1 MASTYVNDLRL
12 NEMATGDQSG
22 SWGTVTNTNLELIGE
37 AFSYGTEA
45 ITTNADTHT
54 TTIADGASDPGRAM
68 FLKYTGSLDSA
79 CTITIGPNTVSKMW
93 FIENATS
100 GSQNIII
107 SQGSG
112 ANVTIAAGQ
121 TKAVYSDGAGAGA
134 AFVDAFAALSVAGV
148 SPTELGVLDGI
159 TASTAELNYNDI
171 TTLATVQASKVV
183 TADSNA
189 DVTFGDNDKAI
200 FGAGSDL
207 QIYHDGTS
215 DKIESLSSYL
225 ILEGQNIILR
235 NNAGTEDY
243 AKFFG
248 DGAVELYSD
257 NSKKLATTST
267 GVDITGVLTTDGI
280 STSADIN
287 FGDNDKAIFGAGS
300 DLQIYHTGSHSY
312 IHDSGTGNLR
322 LRGTNVGIES
332 NAGHD
337 IFVGIEGGA
346 ATIYHNNA
354 PKLATTATGV
364 DITGTAVTDGLTVAG
379 NLSVDGG
386 TIKLDGNYPVGSD
399 NVALGG
405 STLDDGSLTGDN
417 NTAIGA
423 AALTS
428 NTSGSSNVAVG
439 RYTMV
444 ANTTGTSNTALG
456 REALSS
462 NTTGVENVAIGREA
476 MDNNTSGGKNV
487 AVGLHAL
494 LSNTTAGGNTAVGYQ
509 AGYSNTTGAENVLV
523 GYKAGYSSTTANGL
537 TALGRQALEDN
548 TASNNTAIG
557 FAVLANNT
565 SGAFNTALGGANYG
579 FTGGAMHLNTT
590 GSYNTA
596 LGNQALHNNTTAS
609 YNTAVGFEAGYA
621 NTTGNVNTAVGYRA
635 LLTNTTG
642 YENTAV
648 GPNSLKLTTT
658 GLFNSAF
665 GSGALHSHTTGRNN
679 TAVGRYAGYN
689 ITTGSK
695 NTILGCYN
703 GNAYGLD
710 IRTSSNNIVLSDG
723 DGNPRA
729 LIDGSGNFVIN
740 NSAELGAKLTVVQTS
755 ASQSGGRFEQS
766 AANQSTYNVW
776 STFTS
781 SGNIN
786 TTAVHFA
793 GYTESGNRFI
803 VYGNGNVVNTNN
815 SYGSTSD
822 VKLKENIVD
831 SGSQWDDIKAL
842 TVRKYSMKS
851 DNLDAP
857 NMLGVVAQEVE
868 AAGMSG
874 LVFESPD
881 RDADNNDLGTV
892 TKQVN
897 YSILYM
903 KAVKALQEAMD
914 RIETLEADVAALKNP

>member
-1 MASTYVNDLRL
+1 
-12 NEMATGDQSG
+12 
-22 SWGTVTNTNLELIGE
+22 
-37 AFSYGTEA
+37 
-45 ITTNADTHT
+45 
-54 TTIADGASDPGRAM
+54 
-68 FLKYTGSLDSA
+68 
-79 CTITIGPNTVSKMW
+79 
-93 FIENATS
+93 
-100 GSQNIII
+100 
-107 SQGSG
+107 
-112 ANVTIAAGQ
+112 
-121 TKAVYSDGAGAGA
+121 
-134 AFVDAFAALSVAGV
+134 
-148 SPTELGVLDGI
+148 
-159 TASTAELNYNDI
+159 
-171 TTLATVQASKVV
+171 
-183 TADSNA
+183 
-189 DVTFGDNDKAI
+189 
-200 FGAGSDL
+200 
-207 QIYHDGTS
+207 
-215 DKIESLSSYL
+215 
-225 ILEGQNIILR
+225 
-235 NNAGTEDY
+235 
-243 AKFFG
+243 
-248 DGAVELYSD
+248 
-257 NSKKLATTST
+257 
-267 GVDITGVLTTDGI
+267 
-280 STSADIN
+280 
-287 FGDNDKAIFGAGS
+287 
-300 DLQIYHTGSHSY
+300 
-312 IHDSGTGNLR
+312 
-322 LRGTNVGIES
+322 
-332 NAGHD
+332 
-337 IFVGIEGGA
+337 
-346 ATIYHNNA
+346 
-354 PKLATTATGV
+354 
-364 DITGTAVTDGLTVAG
+364 
-379 NLSVDGG
+379 
-386 TIKLDGNYPVGSD
+386 
-399 NVALGG
+399 
-405 STLDDGSLTGDN
+405 
-417 NTAIGA
+417 
-423 AALTS
+423 
-428 NTSGSSNVAVG
+428 
-439 RYTMV
+439 
-444 ANTTGTSNTALG
+444 
-456 REALSS
+456 
-462 NTTGVENVAIGREA
+462 